1 MLEDGVQSS
10 RYAYTALISGLVKKN
25 MIAKG
30 CVYLDRMIEE
40 SFMPNTVL
48 YTSLVKQ
55 FLRKREFE
63 FAFKLIDLME
73 RSEIEWD
80 LVTYITLVRGVSR
93 NIRSLDGKW
102 LVPQRLKMTTDSQ
115 VHDTAMTVAATN
127 VATTSSTN
135 APPAMAP
142 AEKLDKFAGIDFKRW
157 QQKIFLYLTT
167 LCLQRFTFEE
177 APKDFK
183 NYLKYK
189 RKEMT
194 VEDLIVRLRIEED
207 NKAAEKRSKE
217 NSAISRENIIE
228 NDHNNFK
235 RRKKAR
241 HENNQPKKNFKE
253 KCFNYGKIGHKSTDC
268 RIPKKGK
275 KKDQENMTDSKKET
289 DDMCVMLSECNLMG
303 NPREYGFRCNPPCSK
318 WIFKRKMKADGTIDK
333 YKARLVV
340 KGFKQKE
347 CLDYFDTYSPVMR
360 ITLIRMLITL
370 AVVCGLKIHQM
381 NVKTS
386 FLNGELEEEIYMEQL
401 EGFVVPGKENKSKFD
416 MKDLGV
422 ADVILGKKIHRTP
435 QGLALSQSHYI
446 KKSKDN
452 MSDPLTKDLSRER
465 VKRTS
470 KGMDLRP
477 RTSQHSGNSTKQ
489 TGDLKS

>member
-142 AEKLDKFAGIDFKRW
+142 AEKLDKFAG
-157 QQKIFLYLTT
+157 
-167 LCLQRFTFEE
+167 
-177 APKDFK
+177 
-183 NYLKYK
+183 
-189 RKEMT
+189 
-194 VEDLIVRLRIEED
+194 
-207 NKAAEKRSKE
+207 NKLL
-217 NSAISRENIIE
+217 
-228 NDHNNFK
+228 
-235 RRKKAR
+235 
-241 HENNQPKKNFKE
+241 
-253 KCFNYGKIGHKSTDC
+253 G
-268 RIPKKGK
+268 
-275 KKDQENMTDSKKET
+275 
-289 DDMCVMLSECNLMG
+289 
-303 NPREYGFRCNPPCSK
+303 SK

-401 EGFVVPGKENKSKFD
+401 EGFVVPGKENKSK
-416 MKDLGV
+416 
-422 ADVILGKKIHRTP
+422 
-435 QGLALSQSHYI
+435 
-446 KKSKDN
+446 DN

>member
-177 APKDFK
+177 APKVPEETSDQKRFVIVEAWKHSDFLCK
-183 NYLKYK
+183 NYILNGLQDELYNVYNEIKTT
-189 RKEMT
+189 KELFL
-194 VEDLIVRLRIEED
+194 E
-207 NKAAEKRSKE
+207 
-217 NSAISRENIIE
+217 
-228 NDHNNFK
+228 FK
-235 RRKKAR
+235 M
-241 HENNQPKKNFKE
+241 
-253 KCFNYGKIGHKSTDC
+253 I
-268 RIPKKGK
+268 
-275 KKDQENMTDSKKET
+275 DSKYVVSQVQELQVIIHDLLT
-289 DDMCVMLSECNLMG
+289 EG
-303 NPREYGFRCNPPCSK
+303 SK